1 MQQEWKRLRNL
12 AARAAQGSAAAAAH
26 LREELEA
33 SFVHMVR
40 CALRG
45 GTGNAAFDAWVRA
58 EAARAVAVGQGGPGE
73 EPERLIVVIAR
84 RLWPSTRGRLRPR
97 AAAAAHAACSTA
109 CGP

>member
-1 MQQEWKRLRNL
+1 MQREWIRLGNL

-26 LREELEA
+26 LREELEP

-58 EAARAVAVGQGGPGE
+58 EAARAVAVGEGGPDA
-73 EPERLIVVIAR
+73 EPERLIVLVAR
-84 RLWPSTRGRLRPR
+84 RLWPSVRDRLRPR
-97 AAAAAHAACSTA
+97 PAAAPRAGCSTV